1 LPDELS
7 LHVFSNQPN
16 KLAKAIV
23 SFTPPDKECNMSQGL
38 SQIRILMCTL
48 LAVVTLMVGSGFAGI
63 PQIAKNLVA
72 EDPAKSITV
81 TIWLKQ
87 RNQAAFDNLVRQ
99 MYDQSSPNY
108 HHWLT
113 LEQYNANFAPS
124 SQEAIMVS
132 DFLVS
137 HGLKVTAT
145 EKNNHYIRAEGPV
158 ADIEKTFQVQI
169 SRFTINGEVHRAA
182 SAEPLVAGQVGTV
195 IAAVQGFDD
204 FQYTSYVRRPVADGK
219 PNSRTAIS
227 PVSSLSP
234 TPDGLVFSANCFRPA
249 QTVKFTT
256 PGGGPSAVYSGNRYG
271 ANIDSVPP
279 NQAPCGYDAAEMQH
293 AYGLDTLHSKG
304 LDGSGQTVVIVDAYG
319 SNTIFNDA
327 NTFSRLNGLP
337 SLTSANFQIFKP
349 NGSANCGSA
358 CMAGLW
364 NFETSIDVE
373 WSHAMAPGANIALV
387 LAKNNDFD
395 NLDMANLFAIDNLL
409 GNVISN
415 SFGISEIVLVEF
427 LPSELVVENLL
438 AEMAASL
445 GISLDVSSGDAGDFL
460 AVDQEFGINAVSVS
474 ANANSPF
481 ATGVGGTSLFL
492 NPNNTIKF
500 QTGWGLNETRIAD
513 PSPNPPVV
521 PPLVFGFLE
530 GSGGGTSVVY
540 AKPSFQKKL
549 SGKFRKVPDIA
560 MEADPETGAEIVIS
574 DPVSGEQVVEVFGG
588 TSLSCPMFSGLWAIA
603 NQAAKIPLGQAA
615 PYVYNLPASAISDI
629 VQIGS
634 AHNVTG
640 VITLPGNP
648 PTTVVETADDLA
660 GPLENTKMFVSA
672 LYNAPSST
680 RWDVFTFGTDSS
692 LTTGPGWDNVT
703 GVGTPKGVAF
713 VNGVVAQTKP

>member
-1 LPDELS
+1 MLRP
-7 LHVFSNQPN
+7 
-16 KLAKAIV
+16 
-23 SFTPPDKECNMSQGL
+23 TGL
-38 SQIRILMCTL
+38 SQIRIVMCTG

-63 PQIAKNLVA
+63 PQNVKDLVPD
-72 EDPAKSITV
+72 DPAKSIPITV
-81 TIWLKQ
+81 WLKQ
-87 RNQAAFDNLVRQ
+87 RNQAALDNLVRQ

-113 LEQYNANFAPS
+113 LDEYNANFAPS
-124 SQEAIMVS
+124 SQEAVMVR

-137 HGLKVTAT
+137 HGLQVTAM
-145 EKNNHYIRAEGPV
+145 EKNNHYVRARGLI
-158 ADIEKTFQVQI
+158 ADIEKAFQVQI
-169 SRFTINGEVHRAA
+169 SRFTMNGETHRAA
-182 SAEPLVAGQVGTV
+182 STEPLVAGQVGSV

-204 FQYTSYVRRPVADGK
+204 FKYTSFAKRPASVDGK
-219 PNSRTAIS
+219 PVSGIPLSSAIS
-227 PVSSLSP
+227 
-234 TPDGLVFSANCFRPA
+234 DGLVFSANCFRPPE
-249 QTVKFTT
+249 TVKFTT
-256 PGGGPSAVYSGNRYG
+256 AGGGPSAVYSGNRYG
-271 ANIDSVPP
+271 ANIDSLPP
-279 NQAPCGYDAAEMQH
+279 NLAPCGYDAAEMQH
-293 AYGLDTLHSKG
+293 AYGVDTLHSRG
-304 LDGSGQTVVIVDAYG
+304 LDGSGQTVVIVDAFG
-319 SNTIFNDA
+319 SNTIFNDT

-337 SLTSANFQIFKP
+337 SLTSSNFQIFKP

-364 NFETSIDVE
+364 NFETSIDVQ

-387 LAKNNDFD
+387 LAVNNDFD
-395 NLDMANLFAIDNLL
+395 NLDIANLFAIDNLL

-415 SFGISEIVLVEF
+415 SFGTPEVLLVEF
-427 LPSELVVENLL
+427 LPPELVVENLL

-445 GISLDVSSGDAGDFL
+445 GISLDVSSGDDGDFL
-460 AVDQEFGINAVSVS
+460 AVDQEFGINAPSVI

-549 SGKFRKVPDIA
+549 PGKFRKVPDIA

-603 NQAAKIPLGQAA
+603 NQAAKMPLGQAA

-648 PTTVVETADDLA
+648 PTTMVQTADDLA
-660 GPLENTKMFVSA
+660 GPLENTKLFVSA
-672 LYNAPSST
+672 LFNSPSST

-713 VNGVVAQTKP
+713 INGVVAQTKP

>member
-1 LPDELS
+1 MLRP
-7 LHVFSNQPN
+7 
-16 KLAKAIV
+16 
-23 SFTPPDKECNMSQGL
+23 TGL
-38 SQIRILMCTL
+38 SQIRILLCTL
-48 LAVVTLMVGSGFAGI
+48 LALVTLMVGSGFAGI
-63 PQIAKNLVA
+63 PQNVKNVVP
-72 EDPAKSITV
+72 EDPTKSILITV
-81 TIWLKQ
+81 WLKQ
-87 RNQAAFDNLVRQ
+87 RNQAALDNLVRQ

-124 SQEAIMVS
+124 SEEAVMVR

-145 EKNNHYIRAEGPV
+145 EKNNHYVRAEGPI
-158 ADIEKTFQVQI
+158 ADIEKAFQVQI
-169 SRFTINGEVHRAA
+169 SRFTLNGEVHRAA
-182 SAEPLVAGQVGTV
+182 SAEPFVAGQVGSV

-204 FQYTSYVRRPVADGK
+204 FKYTSFVKRPAGVDGK
-219 PNSRTAIS
+219 PIS
-227 PVSSLSP
+227 GIPISAVS
-234 TPDGLVFSANCFRPA
+234 PDGLVFSANCFRPP

-256 PGGGPSAVYSGNRYG
+256 AGGGPSAVYSGNRYG
-271 ANIDSVPP
+271 ADIDSVPP

-293 AYGLDTLHSKG
+293 AYGVDTLHSKG
-304 LDGSGQTVVIVDAYG
+304 LDGTGQTVVIVDAFG

-327 NTFSRLNGLP
+327 NTFSRLNGLA

-364 NFETSIDVE
+364 NFETTLDVE
-373 WSHAMAPGANIALV
+373 WSHAMAPGANLALV
-387 LAKNNDFD
+387 LAKTNDFD
-395 NLDMANLFAIDNLL
+395 NLDIANLFAIDNLL

-415 SFGISEIVLVEF
+415 SFGFPEVVLAAL

-445 GISLDVSSGDAGDFL
+445 GISLDVSSGDDGDFL
-460 AVDQEFGINAVSVS
+460 AVDQEFGINAPSVI

-530 GSGGGTSVVY
+530 GSGGGSSVVY

-560 MEADPETGAEIVIS
+560 LEADPETGAEVVIT

-588 TSLSCPMFSGLWAIA
+588 TSLSCPMFSGLWALA
-603 NQAAKIPLGQAA
+603 NQAAKMALGQAA
-615 PYVYNLPASAISDI
+615 PYLYNLPANAISDI
-629 VQIGS
+629 VPLSS

-648 PTTVVETADDLA
+648 PTTIVETADDLA
-660 GPLENTKMFVSA
+660 GPLQNTKLFISA
-672 LYNAPSST
+672 LYNSPTST

-713 VNGVVAQTKP
+713 INGVVAQTKP